1 MNPATTKWS
10 DEERAALI
18 KDLGLAQTENGK
30 CDCLP
35 GLEDHTE
42 EGELDENGRIIKRK
56 SKPLKED
63 PKVAQRRAVELKAYG
78 RAMLADLYDLLG
90 DAVLL
95 PIDKGSKRPLFA
107 GWQKT
112 TFDASRAKESQAEL
126 AERVAD
132 GGNIGVLLGE
142 ASDRLVAIDLDT
154 DEDAR
159 EFFALNPWLNK
170 TLLSRGARG
179 CQFWIRLTDFAEHA
193 RSGDWKH
200 TDKHDDNGE
209 PLTFAEWRSNGR
221 QSVVFGKHPSGNNY
235 ERPWPNKPSEVLYA
249 DIKWPDN
256 VYFCP
261 DGATKKIKQPKETAR
276 PATAENN
283 DAITTS
289 DADFRKWASKFTGD
303 LRTLDVRKL
312 VTGSGIAITTE
323 DGEKLTFRC
332 PREHAHTNRNG
343 DRDCALYFPGVGDR
357 TYPSGGCF
365 HKSCGLHDVRAL
377 LDYFEE
383 QDNGCTDRNCAKT
396 FGDDTKQ
403 SWPEVEGES
412 ATRLHERIGQVRCVS
427 DDWYVER
434 SGIWLPTDRDF
445 YRPIALDVLPDD
457 WRTQAR
463 SVEVLKR
470 LEGEQQVTRD
480 QFCGA
485 SKFDKDGA
493 VLVAVANGTLRISP
507 DKSELLSTDPA
518 HGFTAALPVAWDDD
532 ALMPLFCQVL
542 KTALPDPSDR
552 ELLLDVLSTAL
563 LPDCR
568 HEAALVLQGEA
579 GTGKSTVIAPVT
591 EIFGSAC
598 ASLSMADL
606 CHPSG
611 YKLAMLHN
619 KLINLATE
627 LNTLEM
633 DDSGLFKQLVSG
645 ERFTARPIYGK
656 PFEMRSTATLVFL
669 ANSLPRF
676 KHGTDAEVRRLRF
689 VKFSRRVEQPDL
701 TLKDRVALEAP
712 GVFAEL
718 VRRAQELLGGR
729 PLSEPGE
736 FGRETAR
743 RFSVSNDPVGQF
755 VARCCKLGSDLE
767 CEKAH
772 VYDAFIQF
780 RDQYGISDKFDE
792 SAFFRTL
799 YDRFHSIK
807 SRYRRFD
814 VGRRYVLTGIDL
826 TSDED

>member
-1 MNPATTKWS
+1 MNITSLA
-10 DEERAALI
+10 DCAEEERERLKREI
-18 KDLGLAQTENGK
+18 KEDKLRWQA
-30 CDCLP
+30 DFFLP
-35 GLEDHTE
+35 DPKP
-42 EGELDENGRIIKRK
+42 R
-56 SKPLKED
+56 KPLG
-63 PKVAQRRAVELKAYG
+63 AVGAGKMTTPPPAAPERVGLK
-78 RAMLADLYDLLG
+78 LADLYELLG

-95 PIDKGSKRPLFA
+95 PINKGWKYPLGSWQLTTLAASK
-107 GWQKT
+107 T
-112 TFDASRAKESQAEL
+112 IESQKRLTEKIAN
-126 AERVAD
+126 

-142 ASDRLVAIDLDT
+142 ASDRLVAIDLDA
-154 DEDAR
+154 DEDAK

-179 CQFWIRLTDFAEHA
+179 CQFWIRVKDFAEHA
-193 RSGDWKH
+193 KSGDWKYAN
-200 TDKHDDNGE
+200 KRDDNGE
-209 PLTFAEWRSNGR
+209 PVTFTEWRANGN
-221 QSVVFGKHPSGNNY
+221 QSVIFGQHPSGKDY
-235 ERPWPNKPSEVLYA
+235 EQLWLNKPLEVEYSEIV
-249 DIKWPDN
+249 WPDY

-261 DGATKKIKQPKETAR
+261 DGGAKKAKQPKQTAKTAKVESS
-276 PATAENN
+276 AT
-283 DAITTS
+283 DTIS
-289 DADFRKWASKFTGD
+289 DADYKDWARNYTGD
-303 LRTLDVRKL
+303 LRTLDVRK
-312 VTGSGIAITTE
+312 VITGSGIAIMTE
-323 DGEKLTFRC
+323 DGEKITFRC
-332 PREHAHTNRNG
+332 PREHAHTNQNG
-343 DRDCALYFPGVGDR
+343 DRDCALYFPGVGNR

-377 LDYFEE
+377 LDWFEE
-383 QDNGCTDRNCAKT
+383 QDNGCINRNCAKT
-396 FGDDTKQ
+396 FGGDTKQ
-403 SWPEVEGES
+403 PWPEVEGES
-412 ATRLHERIGQVRCVS
+412 ATRLRERIGQVRCVS

-445 YRPIALDVLPDD
+445 YRPIALDVLPDN

-470 LEGEQQVTRD
+470 LEGEQQVSRD

-485 SKFDKDGA
+485 AKFAGA
-493 VLVAVANGTLRISP
+493 
-507 DKSELLSTDPA
+507 DKSYVLLAVQNGVLCIDKKEVKLLPHNA
-518 HGFTAALPVAWDDD
+518 DFGFTTALPVTWDR
-532 ALMPLFCQVL
+532 AAKIGLFYEVL
-542 KTALPDPSDR
+542 SESLPDPQDR
-552 ELLLDVLSTAL
+552 ELLLDVLATAL
-563 LPDCR
+563 IPDCR

-611 YKLAMLHN
+611 YKLAMLHH

-656 PFEMRSTATLVFL
+656 PFEMQSTATLVFL

-689 VKFSRRVEQPDL
+689 VKFSRRVEKPDL
-701 TLKDRVALEAP
+701 TLKDRVAREAP

-718 VRRAQELLGGR
+718 VRRAQELLGGQA
-729 PLSEPGE
+729 LSEPGE

-772 VYDAFIQF
+772 VYNAFIQF

-814 VGRRYVLTGIDL
+814 AGRRYVLTGIDL
-826 TSDED
+826 ASDEN